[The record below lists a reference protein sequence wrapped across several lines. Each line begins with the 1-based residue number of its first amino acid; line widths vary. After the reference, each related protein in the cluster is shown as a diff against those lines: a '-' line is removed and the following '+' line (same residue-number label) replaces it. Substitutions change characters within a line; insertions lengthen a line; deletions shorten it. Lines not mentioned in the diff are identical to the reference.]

1 MQSVGNPSFCKD
13 QKRKL
18 LRHRHFC
25 NEFAA
30 NNGPEGLRDDFIYQ
44 PSISSFWY
52 HPSMVC
58 FVLLGFIQVYSV
70 FRVLH
75 IHSISRV
82 KNELNPFP
90 STALYLSLSMPIVKD
105 APDWYWMVCLSS
117 LEASSYLWT
126 ISADCL
132 SLESSLI
139 PCLFHPAQHSAQ
151 TEIRWSHIQFDKISI
166 SLSPPGHGLTCSLL
180 KFVDWITS
188 QTLAIRLVICIL
200 SYKILRDLILQCTAR
215 SAE

>member
-1 MQSVGNPSFCKD
+1 
-13 QKRKL
+13 
-18 LRHRHFC
+18 
-25 NEFAA
+25 
-30 NNGPEGLRDDFIYQ
+30 
-44 PSISSFWY
+44 
-52 HPSMVC
+52 MVC

-105 APDWYWMVCLSS
+105 APDWYWIVCLSS

-132 SLESSLI
+132 SLESSQI
-139 PCLFHPAQHSAQ
+139 PCLLHPAQCTNRNKMVTYSVWQDINQFEPPRTWANMLIAQ
-151 TEIRWSHIQFDKISI
+151 IRRLDYESDSCNKTCNLHIE
-166 SLSPPGHGLTCSLL
+166 L
-180 KFVDWITS
+180 
-188 QTLAIRLVICIL
+188 
-200 SYKILRDLILQCTAR
+200 
-215 SAE
+215 